1 MKNRELV
8 RKKQHLDDLSQKI
21 AVFSEDQKLQSEWA
35 KYLCIVVS
43 GFLENSVRILYSEYA
58 KNKSSPS
65 VANFVEAKLKDFQN
79 PKMQKILDLAGLFS
93 QQWKEELNNMATE
106 VKDAVDSIANNR
118 NKIAHG
124 EDVGITYSR
133 IKEYYQRALKVVEFI
148 ENQCNPSET
157 GK

>member
-8 RKKQHLDDLSQKI
+8 RKKQHLDDLFQKI
-21 AVFSEDQKLQSEWA
+21 AVFSEDKKLQSEWA

-93 QQWKEELNNMATE
+93 QKWKEELNMATE
-106 VKDAVDSIANNR
+106 GELKDAVDSIANNR

-124 EDVGITYSR
+124 GDVGITYSQ
-133 IKEYYQRALKVVEFI
+133 IKDYYQRSLKVVEFI
-148 ENQCNPSET
+148 ENQCHQ
-157 GK
+157 

>member
-8 RKKQHLDDLSQKI
+8 RKKQHLDDLFQKI
-21 AVFSEDQKLQSEWA
+21 AVFSEDKKLQSEWA

-93 QQWKEELNNMATE
+93 QKWKE
-106 VKDAVDSIANNR
+106 
-118 NKIAHG
+118 
-124 EDVGITYSR
+124 
-133 IKEYYQRALKVVEFI
+133 
-148 ENQCNPSET
+148 
-157 GK
+157 